1 MTTFVVGGT
10 GKTGKHLV
18 KYLVDKGEN
27 VKAVVRPTTSVPRTW
42 IGNDLIKVIKLE
54 LSEIDASQLAEHI
67 ADCEA
72 IASCLGHRTIYGRP
86 RYLVSDAIRILC
98 ESIRKNN
105 LDNKVK
111 IVLMNTAGYHH
122 PKTDP
127 PLTFF
132 QKVIIRLLRV
142 LLPPHPDN
150 EKAADYLRNQIGNV
164 HNLVEWVVVRPDNL
178 TREEEA
184 TPYALQPAP
193 TQDPIFSP
201 GKSSRANVGH
211 FMASLI
217 TDTHLWNK
225 WKGQMPVIYN
235 E

>member
-1 MTTFVVGGT
+1 MSLYFKSHIMTTFVVGGT
-10 GKTGKHLV
+10 GKTGIHLV
-18 KYLVDKGEN
+18 KYLVDNGEK
-27 VKAVVRPTTSVPRTW
+27 VKVVVRPSTSVPRIW
-42 IGNDLIKVIKLE
+42 MDNDQIKVLKME
-54 LSEIDASQLAEHI
+54 LSEIDASQFAEHI

-86 RYLVSDAIRILC
+86 RHLVSDAVRKLC
-98 ESIRKNN
+98 ASIQINN
-105 LDNKVK
+105 PHNQVK
-111 IVLMNTAGYHH
+111 FVLMNTAGYHH
-122 PKTDP
+122 PETDP

-150 EKAADYLRNQIGNV
+150 EQAADYLRNQIGNV

-178 TREEEA
+178 TREEET

-193 TQDPIFSP
+193 TQDPILSP

-217 TDTHLWNK
+217 TDTRLWNK
-225 WKGQMPVIYN
+225 
-235 E
+235 

>member
-10 GKTGKHLV
+10 GKTGIHVV
-18 KYLVDKGEN
+18 KYLVDKGEK
-27 VKAVVRPTTSVPRTW
+27 VKVVVRPSTSVPRIW
-42 IGNDLIKVIKLE
+42 MNNDLIKVIKLE
-54 LSEIDASQLAEHI
+54 LSDIDASQLAEHI

-86 RYLVSDAIRILC
+86 RHLVSDAVRKLC
-98 ESIRKNN
+98 ASIQINN
-105 LDNKVK
+105 PHNQVK
-111 IVLMNTAGYHH
+111 FVLMNTAGYHH

-150 EKAADYLRNQIGNV
+150 EQAASYLHDHIGKDHINIT
-164 HNLVEWVVVRPDNL
+164 WVVVRPDNL
-178 TREEEA
+178 TLEEEV
-184 TPYALQPAP
+184 TPYEVYPAP
-193 TQDPIFSP
+193 TRDPFFKP
-201 GKSSRANVGH
+201 GKTSRANVGH